1 MSIYQDSA
9 RDAADLAKL
18 VNEDTDVTT
27 RYGANPKLSAPKAIR
42 LIQADADAVIESLKT
57 SRGFRVV
64 GDFADG
70 FTYELF
76 NDVGIDADGN
86 SWIYT
91 GSGAPSKIV
100 PAGTVPSQP
109 DYQQVIYND
118 HNQTINRDQED
129 SHPASAI
136 SLAVKAGLTANNVSL
151 QDAADWYGVYLSE
164 FIEPTDQTLSPA
176 INRAISYCNN
186 LPYLGTRIVF
196 PRGDETNYKY
206 DDNHYLDT
214 LSHCHFDLNGCTLTR
229 RNASSFSSL
238 TTTIIPSGTDLTSR
252 TFTVEDASKF
262 KVGDYVYCIK
272 ARDLA
277 GTSSDPR
284 EITSISG
291 NEIVVAGAFFFGGT
305 GTGYDSDTPVGTT
318 ICKKVF
324 LLESPSSFLG
334 LINDKI
340 FVSNGTV
347 DGNSANQPSNAWV
360 FNTELL
366 FNSNSGLITNVT
378 FKNIAAECIVGHGV
392 NVTKNQFFDLQGSAF
407 HTSANDNALSII
419 GGSSFTYNQC
429 ERTNLATQAVSGH
442 AEGMITFSWGAG
454 RLVVHGN
461 ICKDGVEGFMGAFGS
476 PEESNP
482 DRMLVVTSN
491 IVENFGSSFYYL
503 APDAEGVIFANNC
516 LRNTPTKVA
525 VNEVIKSN
533 RNVKFYGNADT
544 DNTTGKMIQLVSGDT
559 ANIGTGDVNTGN
571 QLLVVSSDGDISST
585 PNPTGAQNVVSGT
598 DALSALR
605 CSSTAFHRIYTDGG
619 AAAGTVLF
627 GWDESISTAVLA
639 TNKAGADL
647 DIHTSSYEKAMNV
660 SGDGVAFTQ
669 MSSGKATYYGD
680 RNTDGSWRVI
690 IISGDLVHQK
700 RVGGSWVTKQ
710 TISGA

>member
-1 MSIYQDSA
+1 MSKI
-9 RDAADLAKL
+9 ADVEANATSLDGL
-18 VNEDTDVTT
+18 VNDNALIPTL
-27 RYGANPKLSAPKAIR
+27 RNGPKPSYQYLVDGWNAEI
-42 LIQADADAVIESLKT
+42 ADKIDEVNK

-64 GDFADG
+64 GTFADG

-76 NDVGIDADGN
+76 NDVGIDVNGD
-86 SWIYT
+86 SWIYVGT
-91 GSGAPSKIV
+91 GAPDKVVS
-100 PAGTVPSQP
+100 AGTVPSSP
-109 DYQQVIYND
+109 DYQQVTYND
-118 HNQTINRDQED
+118 HNSTINRDQEGA
-129 SHPASAI
+129 HPASAI
-136 SLAVKAGLTANNVSL
+136 SLAVKAGMTVGNVSL

-176 INRAISYCNN
+176 INRAISYCKN
-186 LPYLGTRIVF
+186 LPYLGTKIVF

-214 LSHCHFDLNGCTLTR
+214 LSHCYFDLNGCTLTR
-229 RNASSFSSL
+229 RNSSSFSSL
-238 TTTIIPSGTDLTSR
+238 TTTLIPSGIGLTSR

-262 KVGDYVYCIK
+262 KVGDSVYCIK
-272 ARDLA
+272 TRDLA

-291 NEIVVAGAFFFGGT
+291 NEIVVASAFFFGGT
-305 GTGYDSDTPVGTT
+305 GTGYDSDTPVGAK

-334 LINDKI
+334 MINDKI
-340 FVSNGTV
+340 FVSNGTI

-366 FNSNSGLITNVT
+366 LNSNSGLITGVT

-442 AEGMITFSWGAG
+442 AEGLITFSWGAG

-461 ICKDGVEGFMGAFGS
+461 ICKGGVEGFMGAFGS

-516 LRNTPTKVA
+516 LRNTPTKAA

-533 RNVKFYGNADT
+533 RNVKFYGNTDT
-544 DNTTGKMIQLVSGDT
+544 DNPTGKMVQLVSGDT
-559 ANIGTGDVNTGN
+559 ANIGTGDVNIGN
-571 QLLVVSSDGDISST
+571 QLFVVSSTGDISST
-585 PNPTGAQNVVSGT
+585 PNPAGAQNVVSGT
-598 DALSALR
+598 DVLSALR
-605 CSSTAFHRIYTDGG
+605 CSSTAFHRIYTAEG

-627 GWDESISTAVLA
+627 GWDESIGAAVLA
-639 TNKAGADL
+639 TNKVGADL
-647 DIHTSSYEKAMNV
+647 DIHTSLYEKAMNI
-660 SGDGVAFTQ
+660 SGEGVALSQ
-669 MSSGKATYYGD
+669 MGSGKATYYGD
-680 RNTDGSWRVI
+680 RNADGSWRVI
-690 IISGDLVHQK
+690 IIAGDLVHQK
-700 RVGGSWVTKQ
+700 RVDGSWVTKQ
-710 TISGA
+710 TVSGA